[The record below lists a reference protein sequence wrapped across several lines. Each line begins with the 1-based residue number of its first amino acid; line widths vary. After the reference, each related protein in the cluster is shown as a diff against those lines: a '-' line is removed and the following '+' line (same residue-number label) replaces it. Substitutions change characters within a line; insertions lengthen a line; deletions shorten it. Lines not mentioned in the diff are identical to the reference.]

1 MRFLRRLTLN
11 RRAVFDNTLYVD
23 TTNAVVMGSRNN
35 LKLPTG
41 NGTEYPAIPAN
52 GMIRYNEGAYNAITN
67 PNGQQVEVYQGNTW
81 RALRF
86 KESGEIVQQNLG
98 VGDEEQVYFG
108 PLSPSPYAIPSASG
122 YTWTGAN
129 LLVLVENVLQ
139 LHNTNYTVEDSPV
152 LPAETYLP
160 VVSFTATPGTNRLYF
175 NTSVVATGAS
185 GTTTTATITFDTMG
199 ARPFA
204 IGSEIIVT
212 GMVPYAYNGN
222 FAVTACTTSSV
233 SYTLTSPPG
242 GPGPLTVLGA
252 ITSADV
258 VYPAVDIDGAV
269 VSGDPGIPTGAVV
282 TAHDTDP
289 DTGALIYID
298 LDQNVTLAVS
308 NNTEITIANPT
319 VTTSGWY
326 LYFSSPV
333 PAGKPVTVLHGFDK

>member
-35 LKLPTG
+35 LKLPS
-41 NGTEYPAIPAN
+41 GTDAERPAIPDN
-52 GMIRYNEGAYNAITN
+52 GMIRFNEDSGD
-67 PNGQQVEVYQGNTW
+67 VEVYQGSTW
-81 RALRF
+81 RSLRF
-86 KESGEIVQQNLG
+86 KESGAITQQSLG

-108 PLSPSPYAIPSASG
+108 PLDPSPYDIPSQSG
-122 YTWTGAN
+122 YTWSGAN

-139 LHNTNYTVEDSPV
+139 LHNTNYTVVNAPT
-152 LPAETYLP
+152 LPAETYDP
-160 VVSFTATPGTNRLYF
+160 VVSATASPGASRLYF

-185 GTTTTATITFDTMG
+185 GTTTTATITFD
-199 ARPFA
+199 AQDVAPFA
-204 IGSEIIVT
+204 IGSAIIVA

-222 FAVTACTTSSV
+222 FAVSACTTTSV
-233 SYTLTSPPG
+233 SYTLSSAPG
-242 GPGPLTVLGA
+242 GPGSLTVFGSV
-252 ITSADV
+252 TSTDV

-282 TAHDTDP
+282 TAHHTDP
-289 DTGALIYID
+289 DTGALIYVD
-298 LDQNVTLAVS
+298 LDQTLTSAVS
-308 NNTEITIANPT
+308 NNTQVTIANPT
-319 VTTSGWY
+319 VTTTGYY

>member
-1 MRFLRRLTLN
+1 
-11 RRAVFDNTLYVD
+11 
-23 TTNAVVMGSRNN
+23 MGSRNN
-35 LKLPTG
+35 LKLPS
-41 NGTEYPAIPAN
+41 GTDAERPVIPDN
-52 GMIRYNEGAYNAITN
+52 GMIRYNEDSGD
-67 PNGQQVEVYQGNTW
+67 VEVYQNLTW
-81 RALRF
+81 RSLRYR
-86 KESGEIVQQNLG
+86 ESGEITQQLIG
-98 VGDEEQVYFG
+98 IGDEEQVYFG
-108 PLSPSPYAIPSASG
+108 PLNPSPYAIPSASG
-122 YTWTGAN
+122 YTWSGAN

-139 LHNTNYTVEDSPV
+139 LHNTNYTVVNAPTLS
-152 LPAETYLP
+152 AETYVP

-185 GTTTTATITFDTMG
+185 GTTTTATITFDTLG

-204 IGSEIIVT
+204 IGSEIVVT
-212 GMVPYAYNGN
+212 GMVPYAYNGD
-222 FAVTACTTSSV
+222 FAVTACTTTSV

-269 VSGDPGIPTGAVV
+269 VSGDPGIPAGAVV
-282 TAHDTDP
+282 TAHNVDP
-289 DTGALIYID
+289 DTGALVYVD
-298 LDQNVTLAVS
+298 LDQNVSLAVS

>member
-35 LKLPTG
+35 LKLPS
-41 NGTEYPAIPAN
+41 GTDAERPAIPDN
-52 GMIRYNEGAYNAITN
+52 GMIRFNEDSGDI
-67 PNGQQVEVYQGNTW
+67 EVYQGSTW
-81 RALRF
+81 RALRY

-108 PLSPSPYAIPSASG
+108 PLSPSPYAIPSANG

-139 LHNTNYTVEDSPV
+139 LHNTNYTVEDSPT
-152 LPAETYLP
+152 LSAETYSP
-160 VVSFTATPGTNRLYF
+160 VVSATATPGNNRLYF
-175 NTSVVATGAS
+175 NTSTVATGAS
-185 GTTTTATITFDTMG
+185 GTTTTATITFDAMDV
-199 ARPFA
+199 APFA
-204 IGSEIIVT
+204 IGSAIIVA

-222 FAVTACTTSSV
+222 FAVTNCTTTSV

-242 GPGPLTVLGA
+242 GPGALTVFGTV
-252 ITSADV
+252 TSTDV
-258 VYPAVDIDGAV
+258 VYTAVDIDGAE
-269 VSGDPGIPTGAVV
+269 VSGDPGIPAGAVV
-282 TAHDTDP
+282 TDHYTDP
-289 DTGALIYID
+289 DTGALIYVD
-298 LDQNVTLAVS
+298 LDQNLTLAVS
-308 NNTEITIANPT
+308 NNTQVTIANPT
-319 VTTSGWY
+319 VTTTGWY